1 MSYGMLNDG
10 IESQGEA
17 HRSYDKY
24 GKRMWVGTPKR
35 DMSKKDSSM
44 SAGRQAGES
53 KGVSSDTQRS
63 DVGIK

>member
-10 IESQGEA
+10 IESQGET

-24 GKRMWVGTPKR
+24 GKRMWVATPKR
-35 DMSKKDSSM
+35 DTSTKDRSIA
-44 SAGRQAGES
+44 AGGQDGQVKA
-53 KGVSSDTQRS
+53 VSSNTQRS